1 MSMQEHTKNLSL
13 LGVAEIAEM
22 LGVTKQT
29 VSNWRSRDEGFPLP
43 TADLKSGPVWIQ
55 DEITSWAHAN
65 GHRVS
70 APQTGAPTAHRKKA
84 VVCAVIN
91 AKGGVGKS
99 TVALNLGWT
108 TFLRFHKR
116 VLLID
121 IDPQFNL
128 SQYLLGGDAY
138 EKLIL
143 DGSPTVSS
151 VFASALPPPS
161 AGKHSGADAVY
172 RVKNG
177 RNGSYL
183 DLIPSDLQLAWIVR
197 DGYGKTDL
205 LDNYITHRVG
215 KDKYDLILIDCPPT
229 DSTLTDAAY
238 SASDWLLIPVRPEFL
253 PAIGL
258 PLIDLSLRKF
268 LGMKPSSKVQ
278 VAGIVLN
285 GVIDSK
291 AEYRRSKT
299 DILKAAKE
307 FGWPVFKNEISA
319 SESYPK
325 GSRLGLPI
333 IMTNHAR
340 WEKITEFSAFTN
352 EFVQRISL

>member
-1 MSMQEHTKNLSL
+1 MSINESAKNLTL
-13 LGVAEIAEM
+13 LGVAEIAEV

-43 TADLKSGPVWIQ
+43 AADLKSGPVWLQ
-55 DEITSWAHAN
+55 DEIVSWAHAN
-65 GHRVS
+65 GHRVNS
-70 APQTGAPTAHRKKA
+70 PQADSPPAHRKKA

-108 TFLRFHKR
+108 TFLRLNKR

-138 EKLIL
+138 EKLVL
-143 DGSPTVSS
+143 SGGLTVSS
-151 VFASALPPPS
+151 VFAGAVPLPGT
-161 AGKHSGADAVY
+161 GKKGADAVY
-172 RVKNG
+172 RVRAG
-177 RNGSYL
+177 RNGAYL
-183 DLIPSDLQLAWIVR
+183 DLIPSDLELAWIVR

-258 PLIDLSLRKF
+258 PLIDRSLRKF
-268 LGMKPSSKVQ
+268 LSMKPNSKVK

-285 GVIDSK
+285 GVIGSK
-291 AEYRRSKT
+291 AEYRRSKANV
-299 DILKAAKE
+299 LNAAKE
-307 FGWPVFKNEISA
+307 FGWPVFKNEIS
-319 SESYPK
+319 SSDSYPK

-340 WEKITEFSAFTN
+340 WEKVTEFSAFTT
-352 EFVQRISL
+352 EFVDRISL